1 MPAALYTPN
10 LEEIQIAQEATW
22 GDAAAP
28 TVGLA
33 GITSCLITP
42 HDDAEQVLDKRAST
56 MPAYI
61 ATFGRFWSEIE
72 LAGVLTYTQF
82 QYFLNAMFAVDA
94 ATPFTYI
101 AALAPAAP
109 QSLNFMWGQ
118 ASLSYGVSG
127 AICDRLVIHGTSN
140 GPLTFE
146 AHFQGKYP
154 VALARVAL
162 TPPAAPLIA
171 MGYQTVLSVDVIATA
186 HGTTPLA
193 LTGFAYDM
201 EILNS
206 RHVTFHLGT
215 QNPDNFVNGLWGGSL
230 ALEAE
235 MTAAVKAYLTAILA
249 ATVEPVGY
257 NIRLLSTGPG
267 TAVLTAD
274 FSGQLVTVPPLFSD
288 NEGVTTARLAYLPV
302 YSAQAAML
310 SCWKF
315 SLVAA

>member
-1 MPAALYTPN
+1 MTAALYTPN
-10 LEEIQIAQEATW
+10 LDEIQIAQEAVW

-28 TVGLA
+28 TIGLA

-42 HDDAEQVLDKRAST
+42 HDAALQILDKRAST

-61 ATFGRFWSEIE
+61 AAFGRRWSEIDIE
-72 LAGVLTYTQF
+72 GIVTYTQF
-82 QYFLNAMFAVDA
+82 QYFLNAMFTIDA
-94 ATPFTYI
+94 ATPFAYL

-118 ASLSYGVSG
+118 ANLSYGVAG
-127 AICDRLVIHGTSN
+127 AICDQLVIHGDAN
-140 GPLTFE
+140 GPLTFT
-146 AHFQGKYP
+146 AHFVGKYP

-162 TPPAAPLIA
+162 TPPTPVIV
-171 MGYQTVLSVDVIATA
+171 MGYQTTLAIDPIATA

-193 LTGFAYDM
+193 LTAFSYDM
-201 EILNS
+201 TIENT
-206 RHVTFHLGT
+206 RHLTFHLAT
-215 QNPDNFVNGLWGGSL
+215 QNPDNFVNGIWGGSL
-230 ALEAE
+230 VIEAE

-257 NIRLLSTGPG
+257 NVRLDSVGPA
-267 TAVLTAD
+267 TAALTQD
-274 FSGQLVTVPPLFSD
+274 FSGQLLETPPLFTE
-288 NEGVTTARLAYLPV
+288 NEGVTTVRLAFAPV

-315 SLVAA
+315 NLVAA